1 LIFDSATQ
9 DAAIFYS
16 TFFSLNA
23 YETSLDLLAGGG
35 GLLLLLLLLLL
46 SSRPLFLTLKT

>member
-35 GLLLLLLLLLL
+35 GLLLLLLLL